1 LALCYRLLKAINLRL
16 ILRPTL
22 FFTQTQASGQL
33 SKLTLASMSWLLLL
47 YATTTQA
54 LSATT
59 AQVIH
64 GSAPYL
70 TFDNGVTKVTTTEG
84 LLSITLSD
92 GTQYT
97 PSTNPS
103 SVTPIVLPDADQ
115 SFADIGM
122 LVPTDTNSV

>member
-1 LALCYRLLKAINLRL
+1 M
-16 ILRPTL
+16 

-33 SKLTLASMSWLLLL
+33 SKLALASMPWLLLL

-54 LSATT
+54 LSVTT
-59 AQVIH
+59 VHVIH

-84 LLSITLSD
+84 LLGITLSD

-103 SVTPIVLPDADQ
+103 T
-115 SFADIGM
+115 
-122 LVPTDTNSV
+122 